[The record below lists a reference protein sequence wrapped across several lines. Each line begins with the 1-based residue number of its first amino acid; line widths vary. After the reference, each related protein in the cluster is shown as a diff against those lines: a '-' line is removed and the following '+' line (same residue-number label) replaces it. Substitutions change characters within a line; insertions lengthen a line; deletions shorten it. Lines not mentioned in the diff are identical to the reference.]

1 MNLTSDPP
9 IARKIERMA
18 ERVRRGHPALAERR
32 IDQTRLVLEGAP
44 REEEPFSFLV
54 IGDSGTRH
62 GSHRRPQREV
72 AERLLEHRE
81 EAAFL
86 LHTGDVVYQVGSAEQ
101 YPSNFIEPYREW
113 LVGGEHWRDLDYRHL
128 RFRKPFLPVPGN
140 HDYYDLPPLLG
151 LLSGLTLPLRRWI
164 RPLPDLDVA
173 WHGSFVGEAYA
184 RAFLDLLQ
192 DLPEG
197 ELAAHL
203 ERHYT
208 AIEAGSR
215 CLLYRAGH
223 HTRLPHRYYSFR
235 HAGVEFLALDSN
247 TFNEPLPGEAGV
259 PGGAA
264 EQALEER
271 LQQLQQRQQELLME
285 LMNPLAEREG
295 EAGEGQDAGTD
306 RLERIEEIDEEI
318 RDLRKQLRGG
328 ATTVDREQLDW
339 LRDRLIGSWRDPH
352 IRGRILVLHHP
363 PYSTERSKWDQAQTR
378 AVRRRLRHV
387 LDQVAAEV
395 DDLREGRPLVDLI
408 LTGHAHC
415 LEVLRTGATGHGD
428 AHLPLV
434 VCGGSGYSLRRQR
447 REGAVLQEG
456 IDPGGAEVAR
466 SALFLGRVGHGR
478 ALRRPYT
485 AVRIDV
491 NGGRPMRLEGRALVA
506 EKAGG
511 QWQAGEVPLPLEP
524 A

>member
-1 MNLTSDPP
+1 MNLATDPP

-18 ERVRRGHPALAERR
+18 ERVRWGHPALAERR
-32 IDQTRLVLEGAP
+32 IDQTRLVLEGSP
-44 REEEPFSFLV
+44 SGEEPFSFLV

-62 GSHRRPQREV
+62 GSGRRPQRQV
-72 AERLLEHRE
+72 AERLLEHRG

-113 LVGGEHWRDLDYRHL
+113 LVGGEHWRDLDHRDL
-128 RFRKPFLPVPGN
+128 RFRTPFLPVPGN
-140 HDYYDLPPLLG
+140 HDYYDLNPLLG
-151 LLSGLTLPLRRWI
+151 LLSGLTLPLRRFI

-192 DLPEG
+192 DLPED
-197 ELAAHL
+197 ELASHL

-215 CLLYRAGH
+215 CLLYRPGA

-247 TFNEPLPGEAGV
+247 TFNEPLPLETGD
-259 PGGAA
+259 PGGAR
-264 EQALEER
+264 QRFLEER
-271 LQQLQQRQQELLME
+271 LQQLERRQQELLMA
-285 LMNPLAEREG
+285 LMNPLAERE
-295 EAGEGQDAGTD
+295 ETEEGMDAGLD

-318 RDLRKQLRGG
+318 RDLRKQLSAGPG
-328 ATTVDREQLDW
+328 TVDREQLDW
-339 LRDRLIGSWRDPH
+339 LRERLLSSWRDPG

-378 AVRRRLRHV
+378 AVRRHLRRV
-387 LDQVAAEV
+387 LDQVAQEV
-395 DDLREGRPLVDLI
+395 GPPGEGRPLVDLI

-447 REGAVLQEG
+447 REGPVLHEE

-466 SALFLGRVGHGR
+466 SALFLGRIGHGR
-478 ALRRPYT
+478 ALRRPYS

-491 NGGRPMRLEGRALVA
+491 GGGRPLRLEGRALVA

-511 QWQAGEVPLPLEP
+511 RWQAGEVPLPLGP
-524 A
+524 S